1 MQQSPKYFC
10 PFQPN
15 YTGNVQMS
23 NVYFRYPSRPEVA
36 VLRGL
41 NLNVEVGK
49 TLALV
54 GSSGCGKSTTVSLVE
69 RFYDTLRGEVVCLI
83 ILSYSLNVIN
93 LKRTYLDSTITIVL
107 EYTEIKYSEPM
118 IHLYHCL

>member
-69 RFYDTLRGEVVCLI
+69 RFYDTLRGEVVCI
-83 ILSYSLNVIN
+83 IIFSYSLNVTN
-93 LKRTYLDSTITIVL
+93 LKLTNLDSTITIGL
-107 EYTEIKYSEPM
+107 EIKYSEPM
-118 IHLYHCL
+118 IHLYLC

>member
-83 ILSYSLNVIN
+83 ILSYSLNVIH